1 MGTARYLLG
10 KLGQLFITLLL
21 VLSLAFLLFRVWQP
35 GDPVVTYARA
45 TGSKFSAAQL
55 DAIRHEWGLDIPLPE
70 QYVRYMKEM
79 LTFNFG
85 VSTIVSPGTSV
96 SSLFWSKMLRSAVL
110 ITTAT
115 LASIAIGVLLGIYS
129 GWKRQGAVDK
139 GSMGASM
146 VLYAMPE
153 FVLGMIFILIF
164 ASALHI
170 FPVNRYESAIPMTGF
185 SHWLDVAN
193 HMALPWLTLTLAYV
207 GEFYLVMRSSLLDTL
222 GEEYIALARAKGVR
236 EKYVLRKH
244 AVPNAL
250 LPTITLVALSFGFIL
265 SGVITIEYV
274 FSYPGVG
281 KLSVDAL
288 NARDFAV
295 LQATFVISVI
305 AVLLANFIADLTY
318 AYLDPRVR
326 RA

>member
-1 MGTARYLLG
+1 
-10 KLGQLFITLLL
+10 
-21 VLSLAFLLFRVWQP
+21 
-35 GDPVVTYARA
+35 
-45 TGSKFSAAQL
+45 
-55 DAIRHEWGLDIPLPE
+55 
-70 QYVRYMKEM
+70 
-79 LTFNFG
+79 
-85 VSTIVSPGTSV
+85 
-96 SSLFWSKMLRSAVL
+96 
-110 ITTAT
+110 
-115 LASIAIGVLLGIYS
+115 
-129 GWKRQGAVDK
+129 
-139 GSMGASM
+139 M

-185 SHWLDVAN
+185 SHWIDVAN

-236 EKYVLRKH
+236 EKYVLAQARGAERAAADHH
-244 AVPNAL
+244 ARRPVVRVHPERRHHDRVRL
-250 LPTITLVALSFGFIL
+250 QLSRA
-265 SGVITIEYV
+265 SASCRSTP
-274 FSYPGVG
+274 SPP
-281 KLSVDAL
+281 
-288 NARDFAV
+288 RDFAV

-305 AVLLANFIADLTY
+305 AVLLANFVADLTY